1 MIILAKEKRNKNEL
15 NREEFGVELGP
26 DDLDLREENDL
37 TEEQMKN
44 SHKAK
49 QQSENTSKKG
59 N

>member
-1 MIILAKEKRNKNEL
+1 MAKEKRNKNEL

-49 QQSENTSKKG
+49 QQSENASKKR
-59 N
+59 